1 MGNKL
6 AELIVV
12 GICLIILVSITGC
25 LGPQESEKQSLSD
38 VLNIF
43 NWEDFFGE
51 TTIEDFE
58 AEFGVKVNL
67 DTYEDEEE
75 IYSVI
80 QSDPTKYD
88 LVFPSGDTAEDLFNL
103 NLITE
108 INKENIPNLNN
119 IYEKYLNLPHDPNN
133 NYTIPYDWGTTGI
146 IYNTKYIDEENVTN
160 SWDMLF
166 NSSYEGKIANLD
178 NPYVVVGY
186 TLKSLGYSINSINP
200 DELNETKAKLLEQKP
215 IVIGYLSAIEIQNK
229 MISEELWIAPE
240 YNGDAWVAI
249 DSNPNLSYFV
259 PNEGSDIYFDV
270 IAIPI
275 AAKHKYT
282 AEVFLNYILR
292 PEVHAAIT
300 NYTGYANPNQASHEA
315 GLIDEEQI
323 NDPLIYPPQDIIDK
337 LEPWILYEDEEEA
350 GYQLQRINEIWATL
364 QN

>member
-1 MGNKL
+1 MGNKVK
-6 AELIVV
+6 EILIAC
-12 GICLIILVSITGC
+12 ICLIIMTSFTGC
-25 LGPQESEKQSLSD
+25 INSDEPKEQQLSD
-38 VLNIF
+38 ELNIF
-43 NWEDFFGE
+43 NWEDYFGE

-75 IYSVI
+75 IYSAL

-88 LVFPSGDTAEDLFNL
+88 LVFPSGDSAQDLFNL
-103 NLITE
+103 NLIAE
-108 INKENIPNLNN
+108 INKENIPNLKN

-133 NYTIPYDWGTTGI
+133 NFTIPYDWGTTGI
-146 IYNTKYIDEENVTN
+146 IYNIKYIDEENITN

-166 NSSYEGKIANLD
+166 NSNYGGKVANLD

-186 TLKSLGYSINSINP
+186 TLKMLGYSQNSIEPNEL
-200 DELNETKAKLLEQKP
+200 DEARARLLEQKP
-215 IVIGYLSAIEIQNK
+215 IIVGYLSAMEILNK
-229 MISEELWIAPE
+229 MISEELWIAPTYSGE
-240 YNGDAWVAI
+240 AWVAI
-249 DSNPNLSYFV
+249 ESNTNLTYFV
-259 PNEGSDIYFDV
+259 PDEGSDIYFDV

-300 NYTGYANPNQASHEA
+300 NYTGYANPNQAAHEA
-315 GLIDEEQI
+315 GLIDKEQL
-323 NDPLIYPPQDIIDK
+323 NNPLVYPQQDIIDK
-337 LEPWILYEDEEEA
+337 LEPWIVYEDAEDV
-350 GYQLQRINEIWATL
+350 GYQLHRINEIWAAL